1 MIKVQIT
8 DKVGAIFQ
16 DGVKHLPGEIIEI
29 PAKSFRPDHYRKLEP
44 ETPKEK
50 TVAAKPAKPQK
61 TEEPPAAPEL
71 PGVPI
76 VLKKETS
83 DEEKAETAEK
93 GDKAQRKKTA

>member
-16 DGVKHLPGEIIEI
+16 DGVKHLPGDIIEI
-29 PAKSFRPDHYRKLEP
+29 PAKSFRPDHYKKIEP
-44 ETPKEK
+44 ETPKK
-50 TVAAKPAKPQK
+50 TAPAKPAETDK
-61 TEEPPAAPEL
+61 TEEPPAAAEL
-71 PGVPI
+71 LGVPI

-93 GDKAQRKKTA
+93 AEKAQRKKTA